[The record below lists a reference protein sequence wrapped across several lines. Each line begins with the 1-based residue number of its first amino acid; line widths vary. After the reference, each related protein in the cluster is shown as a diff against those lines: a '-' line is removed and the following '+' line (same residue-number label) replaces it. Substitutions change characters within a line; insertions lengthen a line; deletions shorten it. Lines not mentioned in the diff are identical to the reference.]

1 MPMPART
8 ELDRL
13 AAARPPL
20 LDHTDLVI
28 DPAAEDQLLRHILS
42 TPRATGRRQRA
53 TGRRHSLR
61 PATAIAAAAAVVAVG
76 AAGVLV
82 RSAVDDAHAPG
93 RRVVKTPPAAAP
105 ARLPGRRIIAARAE
119 AALAAVSRTDI
130 LYVRTVYAPG
140 TTMDGTTVLET
151 WTRGTSD
158 RVMMLNASGG
168 LLSDASAVITG
179 SQRVRRFVDYPTR
192 TWQTD
197 SIAVSQFGPDPT
209 ASERIAQILRPMGP
223 VDLPKVPGTQGPD
236 DPSRTITEVTV
247 QGKPMIL
254 VTFSYPRPFG
264 GNGGAEP
271 LPMLGSAEELPASAA
286 NEGAISTTMIWIDAT
301 SYLPVRA
308 RIATATG
315 TILGS
320 ETYSWLSDSAANRAM
335 VAPAPVPAGFRLTP
349 EVAH

>member
-13 AAARPPL
+13 AAARPPI
-20 LDHTDLVI
+20 LDHTELVI
-28 DPAAEDQLLRHILS
+28 DPAAEDQILRHILS
-42 TPRATGRRQRA
+42 TPRASGRRQGA
-53 TGRRHSLR
+53 TARRHSIR
-61 PATAIAAAAAVVAVG
+61 PVTAIAAAAAVVVVAG
-76 AAGVLV
+76 AGVLA
-82 RSAVDDAHAPG
+82 RSAVDRAHAPD
-93 RRVVKTPPAAAP
+93 RQVVKSPPAAP
-105 ARLPGRRIIAARAE
+105 ARLPGLRIMAARAE
-119 AALAAVSRTDI
+119 AALATVSRTGI
-130 LYVRTVYAPG
+130 LYVRTMYAPG
-140 TTMDGTTVLET
+140 TTIGGTSIVET
-151 WTRGTSD
+151 WTSGTSD
-158 RVMMLNASGG
+158 RDKMFSASGG
-168 LLSDASAVITG
+168 LLSDASAVIAHG
-179 SQRVRRFVDYPTR
+179 QRVRRFVDYPTR

-197 SIAVSQFGPDPT
+197 SIAVGQYGAAPT
-209 ASERIAQILRPMGP
+209 PSERVAQILSPMRP
-223 VDLPKVPGTQGPD
+223 VKLPKVSGTQGPD

-286 NEGAISTTMIWIDAT
+286 NEGAVSTTMMWIDAT

-308 RIATATG
+308 QIATATG

-320 ETYSWLSDSAANRAM
+320 ETYSWLSDSAANRA
-335 VAPAPVPAGFRLTP
+335 VLAPAPVPAGFRLTP